1 MRIAIQ
7 LALRNLLGA
16 GLRTWLNAIVLSFS
30 FVAIIWMQGLM
41 VGWDYQAKRDMQ
53 EWEIGKGQ
61 YWHALYDPYDALSLE
76 NSHAVLPNQL
86 QLMVDKHSAAPILI
100 TPARMYPNG
109 RMLHVHLRGIPSDQT
124 LLNIPTQVLDTVLT
138 DALPIVIG
146 SSMARSA
153 GLEKGSRTMIQWRD
167 SKGTFD
173 AVEAEVVDLFVSN
186 VPSIDA
192 GQVWMELTKLQA
204 LTGLPH
210 HATIVSLQ
218 DTEQLPNTLGDFVLK
233 QQSDL
238 TKEIDE
244 MIQTKSAGQSV
255 FYIVLLLLAM
265 LAIFDTQ
272 ILSIFRRQKEIGT
285 YIALG
290 YTRQQVVGLFT
301 IEGAMYAVL
310 AAFVA
315 LLYGI
320 PFFIWQSKV
329 GFTIPMETSDFG
341 MAIAPVMYPVYSVGL
356 IVSTTL
362 IVFVTTTIVSY
373 LPARRIAKMNPTDAL
388 RGKIQ

>member
-86 QLMVDKHSAAPILI
+86 QLMADKHSAVPILI
-100 TPARMYPNG
+100 TPATMYPND

-146 SSMARSA
+146 SSMARST

-218 DTEQLPNTLGDFVLK
+218 DTKQLPNTLDNFVLK